1 MASPRAQLPDSL
13 PPEVCLVDWL
23 RTHSAIGAKCGNCGK
38 PFTAARTFKGI
49 VGIPNGAGYSIYVL
63 CRPCAR
69 RFKRQGPTG
78 IPNAVRD
85 AKLATLLYFMPT
97 KGRA

>member
-1 MASPRAQLPDSL
+1 VIAPALQSL
-13 PPEVCLVDWL
+13 KRHQQFADVENWL
-23 RTHSAIGAKCGNCGK
+23 RTHTCVGAKCGNCRD
-38 PFTAARTFKGI
+38 PFTATGTAKGI

-63 CRPCAR
+63 CRRCAR

-78 IPNAVRD
+78 IPKAVKD
-85 AKLATLLYFMPT
+85 AELATLLYFMPT

>member
-1 MASPRAQLPDSL
+1 MTDNRLATDV
-13 PPEVCLVDWL
+13 ENWL
-23 RTHSAIGAKCGNCGK
+23 RKHACIGASCGNCRK
-38 PFTAARTFKGI
+38 PFAAARKVKGV

-69 RFKRQGPTG
+69 RFKRQGPSG

-85 AKLATLLYFMPT
+85 AELATLLRFMPT